1 MLIDVALLVES
12 VIFRVSVKGIKRHS
26 INREMFGT
34 ELLRV
39 CPVFCRMKKIWTSC
53 W

>member
-1 MLIDVALLVES
+1 MFIYITILVE
-12 VIFRVSVKGIKRHS
+12 RVTLMFSFKGIKRHS

-39 CPVFCRMKKIWTSC
+39 CWVFCRMKIFWIFC
-53 W
+53 